1 MNVNETSVTKRVYNE
16 SLHAVIV
23 ENSQTTPHGSHFD
36 VKRPSNK
43 TNLQQ
48 LSSIFDTL
56 AAKLGIKPDVVSKT
70 PPFSAQ
76 SQNKLKIS
84 NRTRAPISNRN
95 KTTTTVRTPTIALV
109 GTSDST
115 TKGYDKLIPD
125 ILRKQDAALNIVE
138 PVTDASVET
147 FLGEAEVEAIDPTKY
162 EEMLS
167 LASSPVTRYTTT
179 TPSLVTLLPV
189 KSNSGIRNFNPRL
202 KVSSVT
208 STRQLDNLQVSKDD
222 TKNLTPEKNPKRSMD
237 KDMETVVKASMS
249 FGS

>member
-23 ENSQTTPHGSHFD
+23 ENSQTTPHGSHLD
-36 VKRPSNK
+36 VKKPTNK

-76 SQNKLKIS
+76 SQNKLKIN
-84 NRTRAPISNRN
+84 NRTRIPITNRN
-95 KTTTTVRTPTIALV
+95 KTTTTVRTLTIASV
-109 GTSDST
+109 GTSEST
-115 TKGYDKLIPD
+115 TNSFSQHNPD
-125 ILRKQDAALNIVE
+125 ILRKQDVVLSLAE
-138 PVTDASVET
+138 PVTDASVEA

-167 LASSPVTRYTTT
+167 LASSPVTRYTTS
-179 TPSLVTLLPV
+179 TPSLITLLPV

-202 KVSSVT
+202 KASSV
-208 STRQLDNLQVSKDD
+208 TRQLDNLPVPKDD
-222 TKNLTPEKNPKRSMD
+222 MKSSTSDKLNPKRSMD